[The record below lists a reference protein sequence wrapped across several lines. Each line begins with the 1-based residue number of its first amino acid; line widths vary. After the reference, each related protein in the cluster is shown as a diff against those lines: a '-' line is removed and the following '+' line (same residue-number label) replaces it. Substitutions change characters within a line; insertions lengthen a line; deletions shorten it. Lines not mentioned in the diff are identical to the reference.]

1 MEAKYALLNPA
12 DGQYEF
18 FATEEEVK
26 TELAKRALAFYISH
40 SHGIAYSK
48 VTIDE
53 AGWET
58 WDAVNAVA
66 EVDID
71 KVIKMIQDQI

>member
-1 MEAKYALLNPA
+1 METKYALLNPA

-18 FATEEEVK
+18 FTSEEEVK
-26 TELAKRALAFYISH
+26 SELAKRALSFYISH

-66 EVDID
+66 EINID
-71 KVIKMIQDQI
+71 EIIERIQAQL